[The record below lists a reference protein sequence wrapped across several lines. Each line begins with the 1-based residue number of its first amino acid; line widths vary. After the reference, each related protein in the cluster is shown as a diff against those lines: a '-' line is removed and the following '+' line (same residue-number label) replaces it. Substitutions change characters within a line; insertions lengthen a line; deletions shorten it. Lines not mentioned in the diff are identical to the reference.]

1 MQCPHNQR
9 GAGGDR
15 NPERPVHCQEGEARN
30 SDPNQ
35 SVSFHLSQ
43 CAGRRAPSL
52 LDFGRMPRL
61 SGSGAG
67 TRLAGFN
74 VGINLDILLHLAQ
87 GLGPDHG
94 Q

>member
-1 MQCPHNQR
+1 VQCSHNQR
-9 GAGGDR
+9 GASGDR
-15 NPERPVHCQEGEARN
+15 NPERTVHCQEGEARN

-43 CAGRRAPSL
+43 CAGRGAPSL
-52 LDFGRMPRL
+52 LDFGPMPPL

-67 TRLAGFN
+67 TRPAGFN
-74 VGINLDILLHLAQ
+74 VGINLDIFLHLAQ
-87 GLGPDHG
+87 GLGADHG